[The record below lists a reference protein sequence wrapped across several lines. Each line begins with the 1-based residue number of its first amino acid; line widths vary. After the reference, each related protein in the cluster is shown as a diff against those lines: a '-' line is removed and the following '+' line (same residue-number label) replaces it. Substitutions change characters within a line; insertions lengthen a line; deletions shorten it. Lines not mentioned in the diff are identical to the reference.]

1 MVKSAENALNEIDV
15 VLMLIEPTEK
25 VLEKDK
31 YVLEYLKN
39 VKTPV
44 ILVINKIDTI
54 EKQKLLQ
61 VIDNYRKEYRFA
73 EVVPYF
79 SNKGTKYRRTFLNV
93 IQKIFTRRSS
103 IFSRRYGNRPTRK
116 TNCFEIIR
124 EKALHLL

>member
-73 EVVPYF
+73 EVVPI
-79 SNKGTKYRRTFLNV
+79 SAIKGQNTEELLNV

-116 TNCFEIIR
+116 TNCF
-124 EKALHLL
+124 